1 MISKLNNK
9 PFDESDET
17 LFEVQLTYLWYN
29 VDFNISNPYQHSML
43 TQYDREMQQSSKFI
57 FRSQDDKKNWSG
69 VEAERKER
77 KFRPSLTSQFMS
89 SFMQAITMRKCCEV
103 TEV

>member
-43 TQYDREMQQSSKFI
+43 TQYDREMQPSSKFF
-57 FRSQDDKKNWSG
+57 FRSQDDKKKIG
-69 VEAERKER
+69 AV
-77 KFRPSLTSQFMS
+77 
-89 SFMQAITMRKCCEV
+89 
-103 TEV
+103 

>member
-57 FRSQDDKKNWSG
+57 FRSQDDKKKIGAVWKQR
-69 VEAERKER
+69 ERKEN
-77 KFRPSLTSQFMS
+77 FVPP
-89 SFMQAITMRKCCEV
+89 
-103 TEV
+103 

>member
-57 FRSQDDKKNWSG
+57 FRSQDDKKKL
-69 VEAERKER
+69 ERCGSREKG
-77 KFRPSLTSQFMS
+77 KKISSLPNLPIYVQFY
-89 SFMQAITMRKCCEV
+89 AGNHNAKV
-103 TEV
+103 L